1 MAASDAAA
9 VADGATP
16 VDGAARPVRTGPV
29 PEFRVVVSRP
39 HRRGPLAPYRLA
51 LAVVFAL
58 LVAGGRMWTA
68 LSTGQADDAALLVAA
83 GAGLFVWIVTTII
96 SSILAAGTP
105 HPAPSRLEPP
115 SPD

>member
-1 MAASDAAA
+1 MP
-9 VADGATP
+9 DGAIATE
-16 VDGAARPVRTGPV
+16 GAPGADEVPRPTRTGPV

-51 LAVVFAL
+51 LAVGFAL

-68 LSTGQADDAALLVAA
+68 LSAGQADDSALLVAA